1 MKKIL
6 EDIYNDNFCQSL
18 VDTLTEEEKEIVSKE
33 VEDIASEIQN
43 IVDFFKTISSD
54 NEKRELFAKSIN
66 DILSKE
72 AEFWQQKS

>member
-18 VDTLTEEEKEIVSKE
+18 VDTLSEEEKEIVSKE

-54 NEKRELFAKSIN
+54 NEKRELLAKSIN

>member
-33 VEDIASEIQN
+33 VED
-43 IVDFFKTISSD
+43 FFKTISSD